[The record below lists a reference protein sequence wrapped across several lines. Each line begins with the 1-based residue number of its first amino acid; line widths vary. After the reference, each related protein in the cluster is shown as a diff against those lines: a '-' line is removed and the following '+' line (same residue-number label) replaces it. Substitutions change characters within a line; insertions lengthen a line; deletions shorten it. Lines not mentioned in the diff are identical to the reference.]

1 MILVTGGTGFVG
13 PKIVHA
19 LRAEEQPVRALVR
32 EPASSSAR
40 TLSAWGCE
48 LVKGDARDPE
58 SLRRAAEGTDAVVHL
73 IALIAGK
80 PEEYE
85 RVMSQGTRDLVR
97 AAKEAGVRR
106 FVLMSALGT
115 TEESKDL
122 VPYYRSKWEMEQTV
136 EASGIEHVIFR
147 PSFVFGKDGGILPI
161 FLRQVRYSPVT
172 PVPGSGT
179 RLLQP
184 IWVEDVAAFFAR
196 SLSTEEAA
204 NKTFDLGGP
213 DRVTWNEFY
222 DRLKRTLGKRR
233 ATLHVPMGL
242 MRAGAALAEKLPR
255 PPVTRDQLTML
266 EDADNVGDVD
276 PAIGTFG
283 IRPIGLDEQLRR
295 AAAAG

>member
-19 LRAEEQPVRALVR
+19 LRAEDAPVRALVR
-32 EPASSSAR
+32 DPSSSSAR

-48 LVKGDARDPE
+48 LVQGDATDPE
-58 SLRRAAEGTDAVVHL
+58 SLRGATEGADSVVHL

-85 RVMSQGTRDLVR
+85 RVMSQGTRDLVA
-97 AAKEAGVRR
+97 AAKEARVSR

-122 VPYYRSKWEMEQTV
+122 VPYYRSKWDMEQTV
-136 EASGIEHVIFR
+136 KASGIEYVIFR
-147 PSFVFGKDGGILPI
+147 PSFVFGKDGGVLPT
-161 FLRQVRYSPVT
+161 FLRQVKYSPVT

-179 RLLQP
+179 RRLQP
-184 IWVEDVAAFFAR
+184 IWVDDVAAFFAR

-213 DRVTWNEFY
+213 DRLTWNELY
-222 DRLKRTLGKRR
+222 ERIRRTLGKRR
-233 ATLHVPMGL
+233 PTVHVPMGL
-242 MRAGAALAEKLPR
+242 MRAGAALAEKLPH

-266 EDADNVGDVD
+266 ENANNVGDVD

-283 IRPIGLDEQLRR
+283 VHPISLEEQLRR
-295 AAAAG
+295 AAAG

>member
-19 LRAEEQPVRALVR
+19 LRAEETAVRALVR
-32 EPASSSAR
+32 DPSSSSAR

-48 LVKGDARDPE
+48 LAQGDATDPD
-58 SLRRAAEGTDAVVHL
+58 SLRRATEGANAVVHL

-80 PEEYE
+80 PQEFE
-85 RVMSQGTRDLVR
+85 RVMNQGTRDLVA
-97 AAKEAGVRR
+97 AAKEARVSR

-122 VPYYRSKWEMEQTV
+122 VPYYGSKWDMEQTV
-136 EASGIEHVIFR
+136 KASGIEYVIFR
-147 PSFVFGKDGGILPI
+147 PSFVFGKDGGVLPT

-179 RLLQP
+179 RRLQP
-184 IWVEDVAAFFAR
+184 IWVDDVAAFFAR

-213 DRVTWNEFY
+213 DRLTWNELY
-222 DRLKRTLGKRR
+222 ERIRRTLGKRR
-233 ATLHVPMGL
+233 VTVHVPIGL
-242 MRAGAALAEKLPR
+242 MRAGAVLAEKLPR

-266 EDADNVGDVD
+266 EAADNVGDVD

-283 IRPIGLDEQLRR
+283 IHPIGLDEQLRR
-295 AAAAG
+295 AAAG

>member
-13 PKIVHA
+13 PKIIHA
-19 LRAEEQPVRALVR
+19 LRAEDQPVRALVR
-32 EPASSSAR
+32 DPASSAAR

-48 LVKGDARDPE
+48 LVQGDATDAE
-58 SLRRAAEGTDAVVHL
+58 SLRRATEGVDAVVHL

-80 PEEYE
+80 AGEFE
-85 RVMSQGTRDLVR
+85 RVMSQGTRDLVSASR
-97 AAKEAGVRR
+97 GAGVRR

-122 VPYYRSKWEMEQTV
+122 VPYYRSKWDMEQTV
-136 EASGIEHVIFR
+136 KTSGIEHVIFR
-147 PSFVFGKDGGILPI
+147 PSFVFGKDGGILPL
-161 FLRQVRYSPVT
+161 FMRQVRYSPVT
-172 PVPGSGT
+172 PVVGSGT
-179 RLLQP
+179 RRLQP
-184 IWVEDVAAFFAR
+184 IWVEDVASFFAR

-213 DRVTWNEFY
+213 DQVTWNELY
-222 DRLKRTLGKRR
+222 DRIKRTLGKRR
-233 ATLHVPMGL
+233 LSLHIPMGL
-242 MRAGAALAEKLPR
+242 MRAGATLAEKLPR
-255 PPVTRDQLTML
+255 PPVTRDQLTQL

-295 AAAAG
+295 AAA

>member
-19 LRAEEQPVRALVR
+19 LRAEEKPVRALVR
-32 EPASSSAR
+32 DRASSSAR

-48 LVKGDARDPE
+48 LVEGDATEPD
-58 SLRRAAEGTDAVVHL
+58 SLRRAADGADAVVHL
-73 IALIAGK
+73 IALIAGR

-85 RVMSQGTRDLVR
+85 RVMSQGTRDLVQ
-97 AAKEAGVRR
+97 AAKAAGVRR

-122 VPYYRSKWEMEQTV
+122 VPYYRSKWDMEQAV
-136 EASGIEHVIFR
+136 KASGIEHVIFR
-147 PSFVFGKDGGILPI
+147 PSFVFGKDGGILPT

-196 SLSTEEAA
+196 ALSTEEAA

-222 DRLKRTLGKRR
+222 DRLRRTLGKRR

-295 AAAAG
+295 AAAG

>member
-13 PKIVHA
+13 PKIIHA

-32 EPASSSAR
+32 DPASSSAR

-48 LVKGDARDPE
+48 LVEGDATSPE
-58 SLRRAAEGTDAVVHL
+58 SLRHATAGADAVVHL
-73 IALIAGK
+73 IGLIAGK

-106 FVLMSALGT
+106 FVLMSALGV

-122 VPYYRSKWEMEQTV
+122 VPYYRSKWDMEQAV
-136 EASGIEHVIFR
+136 KSSGLEHVIFR
-147 PSFVFGKDGGILPI
+147 PSFVFGKDGGILPV

-172 PVPGSGT
+172 PVPGSGK

-233 ATLHVPMGL
+233 ATLHVPLGL
-242 MRAGAALAEKLPR
+242 MRAGAALAEKFPR
-255 PPVTRDQLTML
+255 PPVTRDQLRML
-266 EDADNVGDVD
+266 EAADNVGDVD

-295 AAAAG
+295 AAA

>member
-19 LRAEEQPVRALVR
+19 LRAEETAVRALVR
-32 EPASSSAR
+32 NPSSSSAR

-48 LVKGDARDPE
+48 LAQGDATDPD
-58 SLRRAAEGTDAVVHL
+58 SLRRATEGADAVVHL

-80 PEEYE
+80 PQEYE
-85 RVMSQGTRDLVR
+85 RVMNQGTRDLVA
-97 AAKEAGVRR
+97 AAKEARVSR

-122 VPYYRSKWEMEQTV
+122 VPYYRSKWDMEQTV
-136 EASGIEHVIFR
+136 KASGIEYVIFR
-147 PSFVFGKDGGILPI
+147 PSFVFGKDGGVLPT

-179 RLLQP
+179 RRLQP
-184 IWVEDVAAFFAR
+184 IWVDDVAAFFAR
-196 SLSTEEAA
+196 ALSTEEAA

-213 DRVTWNEFY
+213 DRLTWNELY
-222 DRLKRTLGKRR
+222 ERIRRTLGKRR
-233 ATLHVPMGL
+233 ATVHVPIGL
-242 MRAGAALAEKLPR
+242 MRAGAVLAEKLPR

-266 EDADNVGDVD
+266 EAADNVGDVD

-283 IRPIGLDEQLRR
+283 IHPIGLDEQLRR
-295 AAAAG
+295 AAAG

>member
-19 LRAEEQPVRALVR
+19 LRAEEKPVRALVR
-32 EPASSSAR
+32 DRASSSAR

-48 LVKGDARDPE
+48 LIEGDATEPD
-58 SLRRAAEGTDAVVHL
+58 SLRRAAEGADAVVHL
-73 IALIAGK
+73 IALIAGR

-85 RVMSQGTRDLVR
+85 RVMSQGTRDLVQ
-97 AAKEAGVRR
+97 AAKAAGVRR

-122 VPYYRSKWEMEQTV
+122 VPYYRSKWDMEQAV
-136 EASGIEHVIFR
+136 KASGIEHVIFR
-147 PSFVFGKDGGILPI
+147 PSFVFGKDGGILPT

-196 SLSTEEAA
+196 ALSTEEAA

-213 DRVTWNEFY
+213 DRVSWNEFY
-222 DRLKRTLGKRR
+222 DRLRRTLGKRR

-255 PPVTRDQLTML
+255 PPLTRDQLTML

-295 AAAAG
+295 AAAG

>member
-19 LRAEEQPVRALVR
+19 LRAEDAPVRALVR
-32 EPASSSAR
+32 DPSSSSAR

-48 LVKGDARDPE
+48 LVQGDATDPE
-58 SLRRAAEGTDAVVHL
+58 SLRGATEGADSVVHL

-85 RVMSQGTRDLVR
+85 RVMSQGTRDLVA
-97 AAKEAGVRR
+97 AAKEARVSR

-122 VPYYRSKWEMEQTV
+122 VPYYRSKWDMEQTV
-136 EASGIEHVIFR
+136 KASGIEYVIFR
-147 PSFVFGKDGGILPI
+147 PSFVFGKDGGVLPT
-161 FLRQVRYSPVT
+161 FLRQVKYSPVT

-179 RLLQP
+179 RRLQP
-184 IWVEDVAAFFAR
+184 IWVDDVAAFFAR

-213 DRVTWNEFY
+213 DRLTWNELY
-222 DRLKRTLGKRR
+222 ERIRRTLGKRR
-233 ATLHVPMGL
+233 PTVHVPMGL
-242 MRAGAALAEKLPR
+242 MRAGAALAEKLPH

-266 EDADNVGDVD
+266 ENADNVGDVD

-283 IRPIGLDEQLRR
+283 IHPISLEEQLRR
-295 AAAAG
+295 AAAG

>member
-19 LRAEEQPVRALVR
+19 LRAEEKPVRALVR
-32 EPASSSAR
+32 DPSSSSAR

-48 LVKGDARDPE
+48 VFQGDATNPE
-58 SLRRAAEGTDAVVHL
+58 SLRRATEGAEAVVHL

-80 PEEYE
+80 PEEFE
-85 RVMSQGTRDLVR
+85 RVMSQGTRDLVT
-97 AAKEAGVRR
+97 AAKEAGVSR

-122 VPYYRSKWEMEQTV
+122 VPYYRSKWDMEQTV
-136 EASGIEHVIFR
+136 KASGIEHVIFR

-161 FLRQVRYSPVT
+161 FMRQVRYSPVT
-172 PVPGSGT
+172 PVVGSGT
-179 RLLQP
+179 RRLQP
-184 IWVEDVAAFFAR
+184 IWVDDVAAFFAR
-196 SLSTEEAA
+196 SLSAEEAS
-204 NKTFDLGGP
+204 NRTFDLGGP
-213 DRVTWNEFY
+213 DRVTWNELY
-222 DRLKRTLGKRR
+222 DRIKRTLGKRR
-233 ATLHVPMGL
+233 TTLHVPVGL

-276 PAIGTFG
+276 PAVGTFG

-295 AAAAG
+295 AVA

>member
-19 LRAEEQPVRALVR
+19 LRAEETAVRALVR
-32 EPASSSAR
+32 DPSSSSAR

-48 LVKGDARDPE
+48 LAQGDATDPD
-58 SLRRAAEGTDAVVHL
+58 SLRRATEGADAVVHL

-80 PEEYE
+80 PQEYE
-85 RVMSQGTRDLVR
+85 RVMNQGTRDLVA
-97 AAKEAGVRR
+97 AAKEARVSR

-122 VPYYRSKWEMEQTV
+122 VPYYRSKWDMEQTV
-136 EASGIEHVIFR
+136 KASGIEYVIFR
-147 PSFVFGKDGGILPI
+147 PSFVFGKDGGVLPT

-179 RLLQP
+179 RRLQP
-184 IWVEDVAAFFAR
+184 IWVNDVAAFFAR
-196 SLSTEEAA
+196 ALSTEEAA
-204 NKTFDLGGP
+204 NKSFDLGGP
-213 DRVTWNEFY
+213 DRLTWNELY
-222 DRLKRTLGKRR
+222 ERIRRTLGKRR
-233 ATLHVPMGL
+233 ATVHVPMGL
-242 MRAGAALAEKLPR
+242 MRAGAVLAEKLPR

-266 EDADNVGDVD
+266 EAADNVGDVD

-283 IRPIGLDEQLRR
+283 IHPIGLDEQLRR
-295 AAAAG
+295 AAAG